1 MKLKAVVFNQEYAL
15 SHSMETADEVKAPL
29 S

>member
-1 MKLKAVVFNQEYAL
+1 MKLKAVIFDQEYAL

-29 S
+29 N

>member
-1 MKLKAVVFNQEYAL
+1 MKLKAVVFDQDNAL
-15 SHSMETADEVKAPL
+15 SHSMEPEDEVKAPL

>member
-1 MKLKAVVFNQEYAL
+1 MKLKAVVFDQNNAL
-15 SHSMETADEVKAPL
+15 SHSMETVDEAKASL